1 MLGAVGKRVGCLL
14 CAGGLS
20 VALAAPL
27 PPLVLDGGRI
37 SEGWRVI
44 GLPRQ
49 TKPLTQFTG
58 ETLDGRLAL
67 RVDAQA
73 SYGNLVHT
81 VVPGRAGSVQA
92 QQLQWSWRVDLP
104 NTAADLRSK
113 SGDDTAVK
121 VCVSFDLPMEQLPFI
136 ERQKLRVLRNITG
149 EPLPAATLCYV
160 WDHKLPVGTLLD
172 NVFSR
177 RLRQIVLRNASDGQN
192 QWRDERRDLAVDFL
206 RAFGDEASRMPS
218 ITAVIVAGDAD
229 GTGATTRAHVADLQL
244 Q

>member
-1 MLGAVGKRVGCLL
+1 MLGAVDKRI
-14 CAGGLS
+14 GGLFS
-20 VALAAPL
+20 VGALGSALAAPL
-27 PPLVLDGGRI
+27 PPMVLEGGRI
-37 SEGWRVI
+37 GEGWRVL

-58 ETLDGRLAL
+58 QTLDGRLAL
-67 RVDAQA
+67 RVDAKA
-73 SYGNLVHT
+73 SYGNLVHNM
-81 VVPGRAGSVQA
+81 VPGQVGSAPA
-92 QQLQWSWRVDLP
+92 QHLQWSWRVDVP

-136 ERQKLRVLRNITG
+136 ERQKLRMLRDITG

-172 NVFSR
+172 NAYTR
-177 RLRQIVLRNASDGQN
+177 RLRQIVLRNAADGQN
-192 QWRDERRDLAVDFL
+192 QWRDERRDVAADFL
-206 RAFGDEASRMPS
+206 RAFGDEATRMPS
-218 ITAVIVAGDAD
+218 ITAVIVGGDAD